1 MLTPRQARY
10 AFLPLML
17 AAMAVLV
24 GIALVALQQGLAAGT
39 DEFWMLAWVLAFVL
53 ALPGAMLLLPVVSS
67 LLRAATRQETIP
79 LAGGKI
85 PNTGHW
91 GR

>member
-1 MLTPRQARY
+1 
-10 AFLPLML
+10 
-17 AAMAVLV
+17 
-24 GIALVALQQGLAAGT
+24 
-39 DEFWMLAWVLAFVL
+39 
-53 ALPGAMLLLPVVSS
+53 VSA

-85 PNTGHW
+85 PNAGHW